1 MRLNPSWLTHFTVFG
16 SSDVGNA
23 NMALFGDAM
32 DAQKSKMEKINNLIK
47 DDVTVALI
55 TGKDRKMKALHSFKK
70 LGGTRICPDMKL
82 ICLFGLGAQ
91 AYGIV
96 VDSDKIRESKEITL
110 PTADVLWE
118 CSTINELENIE
129 D

>member
-1 MRLNPSWLTHFTVFG
+1 MRLNPRWSTHFTAFG
-16 SSDVGNA
+16 SSNVANA

-32 DAQKSKMEKINNLIK
+32 DAQKLKMEKINDLIE
-47 DDVTVALI
+47 DNDTVTLI

-96 VDSDKIRESKEITL
+96 VDSDKSQNQRKS
-110 PTADVLWE
+110 PFQPPMFFGNAQP
-118 CSTINELENIE
+118 SMS
-129 D
+129 